1 MVTPVGTVH
10 TYVTPDCAVLLKT
23 TPLSPKHTD
32 ELPTTFAAIGKLDT
46 VTALLAFT
54 LPQLLL
60 IVNPTLPLTALAVQF
75 VVILFVP

>member
-10 TYVTPDCAVLLKT
+10 TYVTPLCAVQLYIIPFWFVHAVALPVTLVAAGAEFT
-23 TPLSPKHTD
+23 T
-32 ELPTTFAAIGKLDT
+32 
-46 VTALLAFT
+46 TACVAFT

-60 IVNPTLPLTALAVQF
+60 IVNPILPLTALALQF